1 MTDWEPFDETTITS
15 MDLFES
21 YSKEIYNRLQ
31 SVLISKQLD
40 YGPGNIN
47 NAPGGA
53 INGILVRMNDKVER
67 LKHLNYHAEGE
78 PQNES
83 IDDSLLDIANY
94 AVIAMMV
101 RAGTWPKNIS
111 LH

>member
-1 MTDWEPFDETTITS
+1 MTDMQLFGDNARVIYQ
-15 MDLFES
+15 DLED
-21 YSKEIYNRLQ
+21 
-31 SVLISKQLD
+31 VLILKQLD

>member
-1 MTDWEPFDETTITS
+1 MTDMQLFGDNARVIYQ
-15 MDLFES
+15 DLED
-21 YSKEIYNRLQ
+21 
-31 SVLISKQLD
+31 VLILKQLD

-111 LH
+111 SH

>member
-1 MTDWEPFDETTITS
+1 MTDMQQFGDNARVIYQ
-15 MDLFES
+15 DLED
-21 YSKEIYNRLQ
+21 
-31 SVLISKQLD
+31 VLILKQLD

-47 NAPGGA
+47 NAPGGPL
-53 INGILVRMNDKVER
+53 NGLLVRMNDKMER

-94 AVIAMMV
+94 AVIGMMV
-101 RAGTWPKNIS
+101 RAGTWPKNI
-111 LH
+111 